1 MKFERGIQMGQVTV
15 MDHPLIQHKLTII
28 RQTTTGTK
36 DFREVVSE
44 IAMLMAYEVTRDMP
58 LEDIEIE
65 TPLVK
70 SVQKTLSGKKVAIIP
85 ILRAGL
91 GMVDG
96 FLAMLPAAKVGHV
109 GLYRDEET
117 FEPHEY
123 FVKLPADI
131 KERQLFVVDPML
143 ATGGSAIAAIEAL
156 EKRGAK
162 PSNIK
167 FVCLVAAPEGVKVLN
182 EAYPDVEIVVA
193 ALDERLNENGY
204 ILPGLGD
211 AGDRLFGTK

>member
-1 MKFERGIQMGQVTV
+1 MGQVTV

-123 FVKLPADI
+123 FMKLPADI